1 MNGHWQK
8 DEPKHIVNEL
18 SEEHWTDFE
27 MRVDSCPAIFCGICV
42 LGIIHAASKDHLLDQ
57 HSLSSLQK
65 LNGSRQKIGSSC
77 RSTRTLISKNS
88 ESLKGTGRWFLDH
101 EWYNQWLSQPS
112 SFLWLYG
119 RPGAGKSVLMS
130 TVVRDIEKTRRAGEL
145 VVYYF
150 ANGYYHGV
158 STAKAIL
165 CSMLGQLLVRK
176 PVQKSFREILP
187 LLNDLIAVGNPMSS
201 TSMICLFSK
210 IRHTLRAHE
219 TLYLLLDGLDEE
231 TYGPQ
236 DRELVL
242 ELLDHASRHDPN
254 HQIKCFVSSRSTF
267 FGDRLPKGA
276 MRVDLDCTTL
286 TRQDMSLY
294 VQDSLHKSVHIF
306 HEDFNPRE
314 LEEQL
319 LNCASG
325 SFLVLRLILEQGQYC
340 PGQSKANFEDYLVNL
355 NDFGAI
361 GLGKI
366 YGSMLARIED
376 CNKEAVLSM
385 LRWVTFA
392 ARPLEAKE
400 LLVLH
405 KQRGV
410 EIKEEDIANISAGL
424 LISSGNQIR
433 FTHLSVREYFESQ
446 LSDKWEELS
455 DEANEIIAHACL
467 KLLPTENIL
476 QSLKLPTNNDPST
489 ANSPVSGFVPYAET
503 HWIIHYKRGERR
515 SIYLAGL
522 LHEILEQGLKFSK
535 TNGHPEEEAPKENI
549 PGSFHGVGYRQPS
562 FPSDNFGSLNIVNII
577 LEICAQFGFP
587 KLAKLQLD
595 MGANPNAPSRLHQE
609 TPLCMAAKWGHLE
622 VAKLLLQR
630 GADPFLT
637 SASGLTPMAY
647 AMANGHYEI
656 QDLLMLFVSTDSRIS
671 NSKGE
676 LGGLQNIR
684 DDKGKTLPPI
694 MLSGETVPESE
705 RQLFTNSSD
714 TQKASR
720 FSTAVNWYPGVHMY
734 RVLQSSSKRGIDEV
748 KRLLIAAGNDKGSL
762 DMVISISHRGA
773 RTGLSRDM
781 GWVCLTRS
789 APAHANKPRACV
801 RARTTRT
808 QSQILKKGT
817 QNGIRLR
824 IQAF

>member
-1 MNGHWQK
+1 M
-8 DEPKHIVNEL
+8 
-18 SEEHWTDFE
+18 
-27 MRVDSCPAIFCGICV
+27 
-42 LGIIHAASKDHLLDQ
+42 
-57 HSLSSLQK
+57 
-65 LNGSRQKIGSSC
+65 
-77 RSTRTLISKNS
+77 
-88 ESLKGTGRWFLDH
+88 
-101 EWYNQWLSQPS
+101 
-112 SFLWLYG
+112 
-119 RPGAGKSVLMS
+119 
-130 TVVRDIEKTRRAGEL
+130 
-145 VVYYF
+145 YYF

-165 CSMLGQLLVRK
+165 CSMLGQLLVRE
-176 PVQKSFREILP
+176 PVQRSFKEILP
-187 LLNDLIAVGNPMSS
+187 LLNDLITVGNPMSS

-231 TYGPQ
+231 TYSQQ

-267 FGDRLPKGA
+267 FGDKLPKGA

-306 HEDFNPRE
+306 HENFNFRE

-325 SFLVLRLILEQGQYC
+325 SFLILRLILEQGQYC
-340 PGQSKANFEDYLVNL
+340 PGKSKANFEDYLVNL
-355 NDFGAI
+355 NAFGAI

-366 YGSMLARIED
+366 YGGMLARIED
-376 CNKEAVLSM
+376 CNREAVLSM

-405 KQRGV
+405 KQRGI
-410 EIKEEDIANISAGL
+410 EIKEEDITNISAGL

-433 FTHLSVREYFESQ
+433 FPHLTVREYFESE
-446 LSDKWEELS
+446 LSETWQELS

-476 QSLKLPTNNDPST
+476 QSLKLPTNSDPSI
-489 ANSPVSGFVPYAET
+489 ANSTVSGFVPYAQT
-503 HWIIHYKRGERR
+503 NWIIHYKRGERR

-522 LHEILEQGLKFSK
+522 LHEILNQGLIISK
-535 TNGHPEEEAPKENI
+535 RNGHKKEDNPKKNA
-549 PGSFHGVGYRQPS
+549 PGSFQGVDYRPAHHGTTE
-562 FPSDNFGSLNIVNII
+562 NFGSLNIVNII

-595 MGANPNAPSRLHQE
+595 MGANPNAPPRLHQE
-609 TPLCMAAKWGHLE
+609 NSLCMAAKWGHLE

-630 GADPFLT
+630 GADPFIT

-647 AMANGHYEI
+647 AMANGNYEI
-656 QDLLMLFVSTDSRIS
+656 QDLLMLSASTDSRMNSSRGEFGGAQNATQEYWLTALIIS
-671 NSKGE
+671 PCTSCTAFRVDYEVSKGKKK
-676 LGGLQNIR
+676 LQ
-684 DDKGKTLPPI
+684 
-694 MLSGETVPESE
+694 E
-705 RQLFTNSSD
+705 Q
-714 TQKASR
+714 
-720 FSTAVNWYPGVHMY
+720 Y
-734 RVLQSSSKRGIDEV
+734 
-748 KRLLIAAGNDKGSL
+748 
-762 DMVISISHRGA
+762 
-773 RTGLSRDM
+773 
-781 GWVCLTRS
+781 
-789 APAHANKPRACV
+789 
-801 RARTTRT
+801 
-808 QSQILKKGT
+808 
-817 QNGIRLR
+817 
-824 IQAF
+824 

>member
-1 MNGHWQK
+1 VEFNPNALESLRDDSVPDLSSTYSTDGWCIDEIVRDMNGHWQR
-8 DEPKHIVNEL
+8 DEPKTIVNEL
-18 SEEHWTDFE
+18 SEEHWVDFE

-42 LGIIHAASKDHLLDQ
+42 LGNLHAASEDYLLGQ
-57 HSLSSLQK
+57 HSLNSLQK
-65 LNGSRQKIGSSC
+65 LNRGRHNIESNC
-77 RSTRTLISKNS
+77 RSTRTLISKNR

-101 EWYNQWLSQPS
+101 ERYNQWLSEPS
-112 SFLWLYG
+112 SFLWLCG
-119 RPGAGKSVLMS
+119 RPGSGKSVLMS
-130 TVVRDIEKTRRAGEL
+130 TVVRDIEKTRQAGEL

-165 CSMLGQLLVRK
+165 CSMLGQLLVRE
-176 PVQKSFREILP
+176 PIQKSFREILP
-187 LLNDLIAVGNPMSS
+187 LLNELIAAGNPMSS

-231 TYGPQ
+231 TYSPQ

-267 FGDRLPKGA
+267 FGHRLPKGA
-276 MRVDLDCTTL
+276 LRVDLDCTTL

-306 HEDFNPRE
+306 HENFNSRE

-325 SFLVLRLILEQGQYC
+325 SFLILRLILEQGQHGY
-340 PGQSKANFEDYLVNL
+340 GKSKANFEDYLVNL

-361 GLGKI
+361 GLGTI
-366 YGSMLARIED
+366 YGGMLARIED
-376 CNKEAVLSM
+376 CNREAVLSM

-405 KQRGV
+405 NQRGM
-410 EIKEEDIANISAGL
+410 EIKEEDITNISAGL

-446 LSDKWEELS
+446 LSDRWEELS

-467 KLLPTENIL
+467 KLLPTDNIL
-476 QSLKLPTNNDPST
+476 QSLKLSTNSDPST
-489 ANSPVSGFVPYAET
+489 AKSPVSGFVPYAQT

-522 LHEILEQGLKFSK
+522 LHEILEQGLKISK
-535 TNGHPEEEAPKENI
+535 RNGHAKEDNPKKDM
-549 PGSFHGVGYRQPS
+549 PRSFQDVDYRQLDMGTT
-562 FPSDNFGSLNIVNII
+562 DNFGSLNIVTII

-595 MGANPNAPSRLHQE
+595 MGANPNAPARLRQE

-647 AMANGHYEI
+647 AMANGRYEI
-656 QDLLMLFVSTDSRIS
+656 QELLMLSVSTDSRIN
-671 NSKGE
+671 NSRGE
-676 LGGLQNIR
+676 LGGAQNATQEYWLTALITSPCTSCTAFR
-684 DDKGKTLPPI
+684 VDYEVSKGKEKEKDCK
-694 MLSGETVPESE
+694 SS
-705 RQLFTNSSD
+705 TN
-714 TQKASR
+714 T
-720 FSTAVNWYPGVHMY
+720 
-734 RVLQSSSKRGIDEV
+734 
-748 KRLLIAAGNDKGSL
+748 
-762 DMVISISHRGA
+762 
-773 RTGLSRDM
+773 
-781 GWVCLTRS
+781 
-789 APAHANKPRACV
+789 
-801 RARTTRT
+801 
-808 QSQILKKGT
+808 
-817 QNGIRLR
+817 
-824 IQAF
+824 

>member
-1 MNGHWQK
+1 VEFNPNALESLRDDSVPDLSSTYSTDGWCIDEIVRDMNGHWQR
-8 DEPKHIVNEL
+8 DEPKTIVNEL
-18 SEEHWTDFE
+18 SEEHWVDFE

-42 LGIIHAASKDHLLDQ
+42 LGNLHAASEDYLLGQ
-57 HSLSSLQK
+57 HSLNSLQK
-65 LNGSRQKIGSSC
+65 LNRGRHNIESNC
-77 RSTRTLISKNS
+77 RSTRTLISKNR

-101 EWYNQWLSQPS
+101 ERYNQWLSEPS
-112 SFLWLYG
+112 SFLWLCG
-119 RPGAGKSVLMS
+119 RPGSGKSVLMS
-130 TVVRDIEKTRRAGEL
+130 TVVRDIEKTRQAGEL

-165 CSMLGQLLVRK
+165 CSMLGQLLVRE
-176 PVQKSFREILP
+176 PIQKSFREILP
-187 LLNDLIAVGNPMSS
+187 LLNELIAAGNPMSS

-231 TYGPQ
+231 TYSPQ

-267 FGDRLPKGA
+267 FGHRLPKGA
-276 MRVDLDCTTL
+276 LRVDLDCTTL

-306 HEDFNPRE
+306 HENFNSRE

-325 SFLVLRLILEQGQYC
+325 SFLILRLILEQGQHGY
-340 PGQSKANFEDYLVNL
+340 GKSKANFEDYLVNL

-361 GLGKI
+361 GLGTI
-366 YGSMLARIED
+366 YGGMLARIED
-376 CNKEAVLSM
+376 CNREAVLSM

-405 KQRGV
+405 NQRGM
-410 EIKEEDIANISAGL
+410 EIKEEDITNISAGL

-446 LSDKWEELS
+446 LSDRWEELS

-476 QSLKLPTNNDPST
+476 QSLKLPTNSDPST
-489 ANSPVSGFVPYAET
+489 AKSPVSGFVPYAQT
-503 HWIIHYKRGERR
+503 HWTIHYKRGERR

-522 LHEILEQGLKFSK
+522 LHEILEQGLKISK
-535 TNGHPEEEAPKENI
+535 RNGHAKEDNPKKNM
-549 PGSFHGVGYRQPS
+549 PRSFQDVDYRQLDMGTT
-562 FPSDNFGSLNIVNII
+562 DNFGSLNIVNII

-595 MGANPNAPSRLHQE
+595 MGANPNAPARLRQE

-647 AMANGHYEI
+647 AMANGRYEI
-656 QDLLMLFVSTDSRIS
+656 QELLMLSVSTDSRIN
-671 NSKGE
+671 NSRGE
-676 LGGLQNIR
+676 LGGAQNATQEYWLTALITSPCTSCTAFR
-684 DDKGKTLPPI
+684 VDYEVSKGKEKEKDCK
-694 MLSGETVPESE
+694 SS
-705 RQLFTNSSD
+705 TN
-714 TQKASR
+714 T
-720 FSTAVNWYPGVHMY
+720 
-734 RVLQSSSKRGIDEV
+734 
-748 KRLLIAAGNDKGSL
+748 
-762 DMVISISHRGA
+762 
-773 RTGLSRDM
+773 
-781 GWVCLTRS
+781 
-789 APAHANKPRACV
+789 
-801 RARTTRT
+801 
-808 QSQILKKGT
+808 
-817 QNGIRLR
+817 
-824 IQAF
+824 